1 MHWKVTSY
9 LNAVK
14 KLYPNNFKNVEVLD
28 CWALNIN
35 WTNRVVL
42 EDYKYI
48 WLDIVP
54 GKNVDVVCRIK
65 DYNPWKK
72 FKTILSTEM
81 LEHDITRKESLKH
94 MYDLLDDWWL
104 LVVTT
109 AWIWRREHWTYER
122 WHQDSPATNDY
133 YRNLDSQD
141 ILWILPN
148 AIIEEDSDRS
158 DIRFY
163 IIKE

>member
-14 KLYPNNFKNVEVLD
+14 KLYPGNFEKVEVLD

-35 WTNRVVL
+35 WTNRIVL
-42 EDYKYI
+42 ENCDYI
-48 WLDIVP
+48 WLDIIP
-54 GKNVDVVCRIK
+54 WKNIDVVCPIK
-65 DYNPWKK
+65 DYNPLKK
-72 FKTILSTEM
+72 FKTIICTEC
-81 LEHDITRKESLKH
+81 LEHDITWKQSIQH
-94 MYDLLDDWWL
+94 MYDLLADWWL

-122 WHQDSPATNDY
+122 WPSDSPATNDY
-133 YRNLDSQD
+133 YRNLDSED
-141 ILWILPN
+141 ILWILSK

-158 DIRFY
+158 DIRFH